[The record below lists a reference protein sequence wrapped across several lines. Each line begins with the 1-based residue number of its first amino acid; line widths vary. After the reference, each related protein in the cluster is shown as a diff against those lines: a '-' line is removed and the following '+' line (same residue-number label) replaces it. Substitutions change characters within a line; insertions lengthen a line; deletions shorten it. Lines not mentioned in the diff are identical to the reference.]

1 MEHSIAPEVNDPL
14 TQVPITIQYLIQSL
28 IYACGFFS
36 PPQESAAYNA
46 VNALQSAYGVRYR
59 YGPASSTLCKFPSAG
74 L

>member
-1 MEHSIAPEVNDPL
+1 MW
-14 TQVPITIQYLIQSL
+14 
-28 IYACGFFS
+28 FFS